1 MFSAETRHGA
11 HSWRVNNFWA
21 DETRHGGRLLA
32 SRADLG
38 QNQFT
43 RHGEQISRHG
53 EIVQE
58 VFTSLLAMASRFL
71 AMASWSR
78 IDPTF
83 QFFLKFITRFIS
95 SITSDIFAIM

>member
-1 MFSAETRHGA
+1 VFSAEPRHGA

-58 VFTSLLAMASRFL
+58 ILPVYSPWRADFL
-71 AMASWSR
+71 PWRAGPELTQLFNFS
-78 IDPTF
+78 
-83 QFFLKFITRFIS
+83 
-95 SITSDIFAIM
+95 